1 MYAFRKEEK
10 KQLALELTALKL
22 RNKDL
27 KEKLEDLLKKRD
39 GYEQRIKG
47 II

>member
-1 MYAFRKEEK
+1 MYAFRKNEK
-10 KQLALELTALKL
+10 KQLAFELTALKR
-22 RNKDL
+22 RNKDI

-39 GYEQRIKG
+39 GYAQRIKG

>member
-27 KEKLEDLLKKRD
+27 KEKLEDLLKKEMD
-39 GYEQRIKG
+39 MSKESKV
-47 II
+47 

>member
-1 MYAFRKEEK
+1 MYAFSKEK
-10 KQLALELTALKL
+10 DKQLAFELTALKL

-39 GYEQRIKG
+39 GYAQRIKG